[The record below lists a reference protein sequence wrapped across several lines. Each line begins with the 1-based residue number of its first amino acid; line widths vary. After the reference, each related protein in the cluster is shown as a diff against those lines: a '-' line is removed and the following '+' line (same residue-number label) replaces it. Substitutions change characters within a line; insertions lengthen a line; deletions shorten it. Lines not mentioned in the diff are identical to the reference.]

1 MQREKSVKREEQKGK
16 GRRERKKRAYEVSQ
30 GRQKDRK
37 DFLDSQVKLSPL
49 PEGKGNAKT

>member
-16 GRRERKKRAYEVSQ
+16 GRRERKKRAYEASQ